1 MILVFVPDDVNK
13 EYIKNSDDKQAE
25 RVRVEIA
32 VNLVNH
38 KQSHG
43 IQGQEIYPNF
53 LFIQPD
59 DEQDIEKPM
68 EKQISGSE
76 KLRGNLVA
84 LRNIKSISSAAADE
98 FPMVIFL
105 TIVKRVESFCL
116 YVLGRFQR

>member
-98 FPMVIFL
+98 IDL
-105 TIVKRVESFCL
+105 TPAR
-116 YVLGRFQR
+116 QQP